1 MNIKIGLVDDHQLF
15 LKSLS
20 SLLSSIPGFAI
31 VVEANHG
38 KDLQEKIEKGAPLPD
53 IILLDV
59 EMPVM
64 NGVDTAR
71 WLHAHHPSVRLVAL
85 SMKDNEQTVMDMIK
99 AGCCSYLLKDTH
111 PDELERALHEVYYK
125 NYYNSD
131 INKVNLAGLLMNNQL
146 AVSLTISENER
157 AFLQHATSDLTYK
170 QIATL
175 MQLSERTID
184 GYRESLFSKF
194 KVQSRTGMV
203 LEGIRR
209 GLVRV

>member
-157 AFLQHATSDLTYK
+157 AFLEAGDEHGTSSFIEQVLGN
-170 QIATL
+170 L
-175 MQLSERTID
+175 LVLD
-184 GYRESLFSKF
+184 GHNLFLNK
-194 KVQSRTGMV
+194 
-203 LEGIRR
+203 L
-209 GLVRV
+209 